1 MNRAEF
7 KSLPYRCQCVTL
19 QYTLTYIAMNAT
31 LTIRIEKE
39 LEQLL
44 EESSRRSGQSK
55 SELVRQALKRQLTID
70 SFQELRKV
78 LLPYGEAQGWLT
90 DEDVFREVS

>member
-1 MNRAEF
+1 
-7 KSLPYRCQCVTL
+7 
-19 QYTLTYIAMNAT
+19 MNAS
-31 LTIRIEKE
+31 LTIRMDKE

-44 EESSRRSGQSK
+44 DESSRRSGQSK

-70 SFQELRKV
+70 TFQELRKV
-78 LLPYGEAQGWLT
+78 LLPDGEAQGWLT

>member
-1 MNRAEF
+1 MIAGF
-7 KSLPYRCQCVTL
+7 
-19 QYTLTYIAMNAT
+19 IAMNAS
-31 LTIRIEKE
+31 LTIRMDKE

-44 EESSRRSGQSK
+44 DESSRRSGQSK
-55 SELVRQALKRQLTID
+55 KELARQALKRRLTID
-70 SFQELRKV
+70 SFQQLRKV